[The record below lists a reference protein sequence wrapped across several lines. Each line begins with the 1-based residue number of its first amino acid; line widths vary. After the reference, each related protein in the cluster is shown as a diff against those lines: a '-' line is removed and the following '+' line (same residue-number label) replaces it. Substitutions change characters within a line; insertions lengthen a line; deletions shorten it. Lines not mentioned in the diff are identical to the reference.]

1 MLKKRK
7 QQTEPRRRRRTGDV
21 YLEAVPSWA
30 NMGLTTVPVGEPDP
44 KRTLRGTLV
53 GAEGLTSRST
63 PFAVPSK
70 LAFGVALPAH
80 RFTYTKCRW
89 TAHKGIF

>member
-1 MLKKRK
+1 
-7 QQTEPRRRRRTGDV
+7 
-21 YLEAVPSWA
+21 
-30 NMGLTTVPVGEPDP
+30 MGLTTVPVGEPDP

-80 RFTYTKCRW
+80 RFTYTKCR
-89 TAHKGIF
+89 